1 MSWGRVGGACEGND
15 DAGMSVTVE
24 EWHVLMYTQKYV
36 TRVWYEC
43 IYKWFIMVM
52 WMRVSM
58 DASHRGL
65 MLYACRVARI
75 K

>member
-24 EWHVLMYTQKYV
+24 EGRVLMYTQKYV

-43 IYKWFIMVM
+43 IYKWFIMAM
-52 WMRVSM
+52 
-58 DASHRGL
+58 
-65 MLYACRVARI
+65 
-75 K
+75 